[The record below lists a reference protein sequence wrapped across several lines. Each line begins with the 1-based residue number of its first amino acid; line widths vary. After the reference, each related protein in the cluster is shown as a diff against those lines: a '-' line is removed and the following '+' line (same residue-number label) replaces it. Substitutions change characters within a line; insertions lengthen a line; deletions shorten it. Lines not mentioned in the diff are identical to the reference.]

1 MSKNVESKL
10 KYIILLRGINISGK
24 NKIAM
29 SELKNVLQESGFN
42 NVTTCLNSGNVILE
56 SNIESRETLGRK
68 IAEIIKEKFQ
78 LEIPVFVTTQVELED
93 VLNNS
98 PDWWDTNDKNIYD
111 NLIFVIPPS
120 NYKEI
125 FTTVG
130 EPSKNI
136 DKIQE
141 YKNHIFW
148 SFDLKNYKKSNW
160 WIKTASTNIKDKIT
174 TRTANTVKKI
184 LNLCQK

>member
-1 MSKNVESKL
+1 MKNGEGKL

-29 SELKNVLQESGFN
+29 SELKTVLQESGFN

-56 SNIESRETLGRK
+56 SDIESKEILGQK
-68 IAEIIKEKFQ
+68 ILENIKEKFR
-78 LEIPVFVTTQVELED
+78 LEIPVFVTTQVELEE

-141 YKNHIFW
+141 YKNYIFW

-174 TRTANTVKKI
+174 IRTANTVKKI